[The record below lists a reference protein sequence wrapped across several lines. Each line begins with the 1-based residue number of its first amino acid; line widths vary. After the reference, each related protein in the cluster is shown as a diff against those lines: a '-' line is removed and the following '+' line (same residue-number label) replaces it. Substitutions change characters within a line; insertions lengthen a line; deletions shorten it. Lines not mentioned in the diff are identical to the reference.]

1 MEMEQE
7 YSFNLTIPLADIEK
21 VQKLLDE
28 AKLKTPAMRVSRKTD
43 RAEQARFYLSFPFSG
58 SRPDLS
64 FEKWFVPRKEKSW
77 DLFGPTYGR
86 WGLC

>member
-1 MEMEQE
+1 MKQE
-7 YSFNLTIPLADIEK
+7 HSFTLTVPIEDVDK
-21 VQKLLDE
+21 AEKCLHE
-28 AKLKTPAMRVSRKTD
+28 AKQITPTVRISRKTD
-43 RAEQARFYLSFPFSG
+43 RKGCARFYLSFPFSS

-64 FEKWFVPRKEKSW
+64 FMEWFAEQKSDTW